1 MSMSTDTQLI
11 DWFRASTTYINAHRG
26 KTFVV
31 LLSGEALLE
40 ENLPNIIYDLSLLRS
55 LGVKLVLVHGS
66 RPQIS
71 AALASAGIESTY
83 HKDLRITE
91 TASLELVRQA
101 VGGVSVG
108 LEALFTMGLSNSPM
122 HGADVRIVRGNFV
135 TAKPVGV
142 HDGIDYQFTGKVRR
156 IHSDA
161 IRRQLDDNNL
171 VLLSNLGYSVTGEV
185 FNLSA
190 EEVATAAAIAL
201 QADKLILMV
210 PSEGVQDKDGQL
222 VASLSEADAQQVV
235 AELEGKTDQESYCIR
250 HALQAA
256 LLAYQRGVHRS
267 HLISFKSNGAL
278 LQELFTREGNGSLLS
293 NDNFDSLRP
302 ATVGDVP
309 GIIKLIK
316 PLEDSGIL
324 VERSRERLENE
335 IGNFHVVELEG
346 SIIACAALYPMSET
360 SGELACIAIDPAYQH
375 NHLGSRLLTSLEDQA
390 KRQGLQKLFVLTT
403 VAAHWFQEHGFEA
416 SEPEQLPEQRKQLY
430 NLQRNSKVFCKS
442 LS

>member
-1 MSMSTDTQLI
+1 MTTDLQLI

-31 LLSGEALLE
+31 LLTGEALLAD
-40 ENLPNIIYDLSLLRS
+40 NLANIVYDLSLLRS

-71 AALASAGIESTY
+71 EALSAAGIESSY

-91 TASLELVRQA
+91 AANLDIVKQA
-101 VGGVSVG
+101 IGGVSVS

-122 HGADVRIVRGNFV
+122 HGADVRVVRGNFV

-142 HDGIDYQFTGKVRR
+142 HDGIDYQFTGRVRR
-156 IHSDA
+156 IHSEA
-161 IRRQLDDNNL
+161 IQQQLDDNNL

-201 QADKLILMV
+201 KADKLILMV
-210 PSEGVQDKDGQL
+210 PSEGVLDKERQL
-222 VASLSEADAQQVV
+222 VTSLSEADARQVV
-235 AELEGKTDQESYCIR
+235 ADLADKNDEESYCIR

-256 LLAYQRGVHRS
+256 LQAYMGGVHRC
-267 HLISFKSNGAL
+267 HLISFKENGAL

-293 NDNFDSLRP
+293 NDNFDQLRP
-302 ATVGDVP
+302 ASIGDVP
-309 GIIKLIK
+309 GIINLIK
-316 PLEDSGIL
+316 PLEASGVL

-335 IGNFHVVELEG
+335 IRNFHVVELEG
-346 SIIACAALYPMSET
+346 SIIACAALYPMSENA
-360 SGELACIAIDPAYQH
+360 GELACIAIDPNYQR
-375 NHLGSRLLTSLEDQA
+375 NHLGSRLLTSLEKQA
-390 KRQGLQKLFVLTT
+390 RKLGLSQLFVLTT
-403 VAAHWFQEHGFEA
+403 VAAHWFQEHGFEK
-416 SEPEQLPEQRKQLY
+416 SSPEQLPEERKQLY
-430 NLQRNSKVFCKS
+430 NLQRNSKVFRKK

>member
-1 MSMSTDTQLI
+1 MSTDLQLI

-31 LLSGEALLE
+31 LLTGEALQE
-40 ENLPNIIYDLSLLRS
+40 ANLPNIVYDLSLLRT

-71 AALASAGIESTY
+71 AALAGAGIKSSY

-91 TASLELVRQA
+91 AASLDLVRQT
-101 VGGVSVG
+101 VGGLSVT

-142 HDGIDYQFTGKVRR
+142 HDGVDYQFTGKVRR

-161 IRRQLDDNNL
+161 IKQQLDDNNL

-210 PSEGVQDKDGQL
+210 PTEGVLDKERNL
-222 VASLSEADAQQVV
+222 VASLSEADAREVV
-235 AELEGKTDQESYCIR
+235 ASLADKSDDESYCIR

-256 LLAYQRGVHRS
+256 LHAYTSGVHRA
-267 HLISFKSNGAL
+267 HLISFKENGAL
-278 LQELFTREGNGSLLS
+278 LQELFTRVGNGSLLS

-302 ATVGDVP
+302 ARIGDVP
-309 GIIKLIK
+309 GIIGLIR
-316 PLEDSGIL
+316 PLEASGIL

-346 SIIACAALYPMSET
+346 SIIACAALYPMSDGA
-360 SGELACIAIDPAYQH
+360 GELACIAIDPAFQRA
-375 NHLGSRLLTSLEDQA
+375 HLGSRLLVSLETQA
-390 KRQGLQKLFVLTT
+390 KQLGIKQLFALTT
-403 VAAHWFQEHGFEA
+403 VAAHWFQEHGFET
-416 SEPEQLPEQRKQLY
+416 SSPDKLPEQRQQLY
-430 NLQRNSKVFCKS
+430 NYQRNSKVFCKT

>member
-1 MSMSTDTQLI
+1 MATDTHLI

-71 AALASAGIESTY
+71 AALATAGIESTY

-91 TASLELVRQA
+91 AGSIDLVRQA
-101 VGGVSVG
+101 VGGVSVS
-108 LEALFTMGLSNSPM
+108 LEALFSMGLSNSPM

-142 HDGIDYQFTGKVRR
+142 HDGIDYQFTGKIRR
-156 IHSDA
+156 VHSDA
-161 IRRQLDDNNL
+161 IQQQLDDNNL

-190 EEVATAAAIAL
+190 EEVATAAAISL

-210 PSEGVQDKDGQL
+210 PTEGVMDKDGQL
-222 VASLSEADAQQVV
+222 VTSLSEADARQVV
-235 AELEGKTDQESYCIR
+235 SELEGKTDEESYCIR

-256 LLAYQRGVHRS
+256 LLAYTSGVHRS

-302 ATVGDVP
+302 ARVGDVP

-316 PLEDSGIL
+316 PLEDSGVL
-324 VERSRERLENE
+324 VERSRERLEGE

-360 SGELACIAIDPAYQH
+360 CGELACIAIDPAYQK
-375 NHLGSRLLTSLEDQA
+375 NHLGSRLLTSLEGQA
-390 KRQGLQKLFVLTT
+390 KQQGLQQLFVLTT

-416 SEPEQLPEQRKQLY
+416 SSPEQLPEKRKQLY

-442 LS
+442 IV

>member
-1 MSMSTDTQLI
+1 MSTDLQLI

-31 LLSGEALLE
+31 LLSGEALQE
-40 ENLPNIIYDLSLLRS
+40 ENLPNIVYDLSLLRT

-71 AALASAGIESTY
+71 AALTEAGIESTY

-91 TASLELVRQA
+91 AACIEQVRQV
-101 VGGVSVG
+101 VGGLSVS

-142 HDGIDYQFTGKVRR
+142 HDGVDYQFTGQVRR
-156 IHSDA
+156 IHSES
-161 IRRQLDDNNL
+161 IKQQLDDNNL

-210 PSEGVQDKDGQL
+210 PSEGVLDGDGKL
-222 VASLSEADAQQVV
+222 VTSLSEADARQVV
-235 AELEGKTDQESYCIR
+235 ADLQDNSDEESYCIR

-256 LLAYQRGVHRS
+256 LLAYTSGVHRS
-267 HLISFKSNGAL
+267 HLISFRDNGAL
-278 LQELFTREGNGSLLS
+278 LQELFTRDGNGTLLS
-293 NDNFDSLRP
+293 KDNFDSLRP
-302 ATVGDVP
+302 ARIGDVP
-309 GIIKLIK
+309 GIIHLIK
-316 PLEDSGIL
+316 PLEESGIL

-346 SIIACAALYPMSET
+346 SIIACAALYPMT
-360 SGELACIAIDPAYQH
+360 ADAGELACIAIDPGYQR
-375 NHLGSRLLTSLEDQA
+375 NHLGSRLLTSLEAQA
-390 KRQGLQKLFVLTT
+390 KLQGLSKLFVLTT
-403 VAAHWFQEHGFEA
+403 VAAHWFQEHGFE
-416 SEPEQLPEQRKQLY
+416 SSTPEQLPEQRQQLY
-430 NLQRNSKVFCKS
+430 NLQRNSKVFRKN
-442 LS
+442 LG